1 MARPLPRVLGLYVA
15 TLLCERLQEPNSASR
30 ATSIWHRN
38 DIASL
43 RYKDQDCQPL
53 CPLRLHGG
61 LDCRG
66 QAVRQTDKA
75 HLPPLYWM
83 LHAKSEAAV
92 VSAWLTSHG
101 QLDRQA
107 QEPQRQEPRLL

>member
-15 TLLCERLQEPNSASR
+15 SLLCERLQEPDSTSRSA
-30 ATSIWHRN
+30 SIWHHN
-38 DIASL
+38 DLACL
-43 RYKDQDCQPL
+43 RCKAQDCQPL

-66 QAVRQTDKA
+66 QAARHTDKA

-92 VSAWLTSHG
+92 VSACLASHCR
-101 QLDRQA
+101 LDRQA
-107 QEPQRQEPRLL
+107 QEPQRQGPRLL